1 MQNKTPRLLIMMFL
15 QYFVQG
21 SWNMT
26 MGLVL
31 STFGLSS
38 IIGTS
43 YALLGLAT
51 IISPLFVG
59 MIADRFISS
68 QKIMGTLHL
77 VNACVLFT
85 IPAFIEAQNGTAFLM
100 LLFVVG
106 ILFYPTT
113 ALANSIS
120 FRHING
126 VKLFPVIRVFGT
138 FGFMCIGFIMGQMGF
153 SGSTITYEI
162 AAGSAIVLGLY
173 CFTLPSTPPNGKGK
187 KFSMRDLLCLDALSL
202 FKDCNFSIFMICTVF
217 LMIPKTAYSAYVP
230 VFLKALGYDNAAT
243 MMQIGIATEVVFMFV
258 LSFFLMRFGFKKII
272 LCGAIVWIIRS
283 LLFSYSAID
292 DNVMWIVIALMLQ
305 GICWDFFFTSGDIY
319 VDHKAGPH
327 IKAQAQ
333 SLRFVISNGVGLMF
347 ASSICGYIF
356 NNTVTDKAPEIALTQ
371 WHEFWYYPAGVAA
384 VVSVMFF
391 IMFKDTD
398 LIFKKKEK
406 PQEVPA
412 EANVG

>member
-68 QKIMGTLHL
+68 QKIMGSLHL
-77 VNACVLFT
+77 VNACVLFS
-85 IPAFIEAQNGTAFLM
+85 IPAFIEAQNGTMFLT

-126 VKLFPVIRVFGT
+126 VKCSRSFG
-138 FGFMCIGFIMGQMGF
+138 C
-153 SGSTITYEI
+153 
-162 AAGSAIVLGLY
+162 LGL
-173 CFTLPSTPPNGKGK
+173 LA
-187 KFSMRDLLCLDALSL
+187 LCVSALSWAKWASPAAL
-202 FKDCNFSIFMICTVF
+202 SPMKS
-217 LMIPKTAYSAYVP
+217 PP
-230 VFLKALGYDNAAT
+230 VL
-243 MMQIGIATEVVFMFV
+243 
-258 LSFFLMRFGFKKII
+258 R
-272 LCGAIVWIIRS
+272 LC
-283 LLFSYSAID
+283 
-292 DNVMWIVIALMLQ
+292 
-305 GICWDFFFTSGDIY
+305 
-319 VDHKAGPH
+319 
-327 IKAQAQ
+327 
-333 SLRFVISNGVGLMF
+333 
-347 ASSICGYIF
+347 
-356 NNTVTDKAPEIALTQ
+356 
-371 WHEFWYYPAGVAA
+371 
-384 VVSVMFF
+384 
-391 IMFKDTD
+391 
-398 LIFKKKEK
+398 
-406 PQEVPA
+406 
-412 EANVG
+412 